1 MKSLKINIQ
10 IANFRYSEILKY
22 IENQCF
28 PTDWRKTD
36 FLKELRK
43 KNAIYFI
50 AYEKIDIDQ
59 NIIKHKKSI
68 LKNKFIIGFAGIWFY
83 EEFSEIVSIGVL
95 KSHRRLG
102 VAHLLISKLINH
114 SHSKKMKIVNL
125 EVGKKN
131 IEAQN
136 LYRQFGFKTNG
147 YRKKYYLHNGD
158 DAILMSLKI

>member
-10 IANFRYSEILKY
+10 IANFRYSEVLKY

-28 PTDWRKTD
+28 PIDWRKTD

-50 AYEKIDIDQ
+50 AYEEIDIDQ
-59 NIIKHKKSI
+59 NIIKHKKAI
-68 LKNKFIIGFAGIWFY
+68 LNNKFIIGFAGIWFY

-102 VAHLLISKLINH
+102 VAHLLISKLINY
-114 SHSKKMKIVNL
+114 SHSKKMKIINL

-136 LYRQFGFKTNG
+136 LYRRFGFKANG

>member
-1 MKSLKINIQ
+1 MFTDKHILVVFQIHSIRKNKIGCEQFHNLYHKLMHLVGFQ
-10 IANFRYSEILKY
+10 I
-22 IENQCF
+22 
-28 PTDWRKTD
+28 
-36 FLKELRK
+36 
-43 KNAIYFI
+43 
-50 AYEKIDIDQ
+50 IDQ
-59 NIIKHKKSI
+59 NIIKHKNAI

-102 VAHLLISKLINH
+102 VAYLLISKLINY
-114 SHSKKMKIVNL
+114 SHSKKMKIINL

-136 LYRQFGFKTNG
+136 LYRQFGFKING